1 MAIIAICW
9 WVRSAAQE
17 GAKLISDKLQQP
29 ADTGQPVL
37 LSSKAQSSILASL
50 MGQSQD
56 SNPDTLVIYV
66 FSGQCCV
73 AERGGMHNGIV
84 S

>member
-9 WVRSAAQE
+9 WVRATAQE
-17 GAKLISDKLQQP
+17 GAKLISEKLQQP

-50 MGQSQD
+50 MGQSQN

-66 FSGQCCV
+66 FSGQSCV
-73 AERGGMHNGIV
+73 AERGGMRNGTV
-84 S
+84 